1 MSDNTLQA
9 RTLQARPSNRLPYA
23 VAIAVF
29 LLLPWRPVNGFYIFL
44 AQTFFYTAIAV
55 TGLNLLLGLSGQM
68 SIGQAGFYAL
78 GAYGSAL
85 TSLKL
90 GWPVPLSI
98 TFGVLIAAVGGG
110 LVGVFAL
117 RTRGLYL
124 AMTTLAVGYILDI
137 IGQRWISLTGGAMG
151 LSGVPSLDL
160 GFPKMSA
167 TVFFYVSG
175 ASLIVVQLL
184 ADFINQSRLGRNLRA
199 IRESEVFAASVGVEV
214 SLWKA
219 AIFAFA
225 AALAGLGGAFF
236 AHQSGYVGSDAFSVR
251 LSIAFLIATVVG
263 GLGTKTG
270 PLLGTLILLAIVEVI
285 AGIDK
290 YGLLIYGAIL
300 LIVLL
305 AFPKGAAGVIG
316 SLTQRFKGGAG
327 NVAVKSGQNGDS
339 QSGQH
344 GGGTNA
350 ATLASIG
357 AGGTTDIT
365 DNFTAGA
372 VANGG
377 AAKSTSESGALVG
390 LATSN
395 TSALPVQQ
403 NSNTSL
409 SVQGISKS
417 YSGLKAVDQVSV
429 EVKPNTIH
437 GLIGPNGAGKSTII
451 NMIAGIYRADEGS
464 IHLGDLDLS
473 SLDIAKRANLGL
485 ARTFQNLQL
494 IEGVSVL
501 DNVLLGIAHKH
512 SYGKDFVTWLSGGE
526 LEGDE
531 RKEAFAILEFFGLAQ
546 FADRLPTQLP
556 YGHRKLIELA
566 RAIAQ
571 RPKMLLLDEPIAGMN
586 TQEAKAIAQVIRKLR
601 EHGITILLVEHNME
615 FVMSVCDTISV
626 LNFGKLIACGTPA
639 EIQNNPEVIEA
650 YLGTGAKK

>member
-1 MSDNTLQA
+1 MSDNTLQT

-23 VAIAVF
+23 IAIAIF
-29 LLLPWRPVNGFYIFL
+29 LLLPWLPVNGFYIFL

-98 TFGVLIAAVGGG
+98 TFGVLIAAIGGG

-137 IGQRWISLTGGAMG
+137 VGQRWISLTGGAMG

-160 GFPKMSA
+160 GFPRMSA

-175 ASLIVVQLL
+175 ASLIIVQLL

-199 IRESEVFAASVGVEV
+199 IRESEVFAASVGVDV
-214 SLWKA
+214 SFWKA

-251 LSIAFLIATVVG
+251 LSIALLIATVVG

-270 PLLGTLILLAIVEVI
+270 PLLGTLILMAIVEVI
-285 AGIDK
+285 ADIHK
-290 YGLLIYGAIL
+290 YGLLIYGSIL

-305 AFPKGAAGVIG
+305 AFPKGAAGLIS
-316 SLTQRFKGGAG
+316 SLALRFKG
-327 NVAVKSGQNGDS
+327 
-339 QSGQH
+339 
-344 GGGTNA
+344 NA
-350 ATLASIG
+350 SSSRTIEDDQQLTQGSIG
-357 AGGTTDIT
+357 STGDV
-365 DNFTAGA
+365 NGA
-372 VANGG
+372 PTII
-377 AAKSTSESGALVG
+377 SHSGAEAPANRAVSG
-390 LATSN
+390 LGRVNSDS
-395 TSALPVQQ
+395 SALPVQQ
-403 NSNTSL
+403 SSNTSL

-464 IHLGDLDLS
+464 IHLGNLDLS

-494 IEGVSVL
+494 IEGISVL

-512 SYGKDFVTWLSGGE
+512 SYSHDFVTWLSGGE

>member
-1 MSDNTLQA
+1 MSDNTQSTLTMQA
-9 RTLQARPSNRLPYA
+9 QPSNRLPYA
-23 VAIAVF
+23 IAIAIF
-29 LLLPWRPVNGFYIFL
+29 LLLPWLPVNGFYIFL

-98 TFGVLIAAVGGG
+98 AFGVLIAAVGGG

-137 IGQRWISLTGGAMG
+137 VGQRWISLTGGAMG

-160 GFPKMSA
+160 GFPKISA

-270 PLLGTLILLAIVEVI
+270 PLLGTLILMAIVEVI

-290 YGLLIYGAIL
+290 YGLLIYGSIL

-305 AFPKGAAGVIG
+305 AFPKGAAGLISG
-316 SLTQRFKGGAG
+316 LAQRFKGG
-327 NVAVKSGQNGDS
+327 S
-339 QSGQH
+339 
-344 GGGTNA
+344 
-350 ATLASIG
+350 
-357 AGGTTDIT
+357 TT
-365 DNFTAGA
+365 GA
-372 VANGG
+372 VTNDG

-395 TSALPVQQ
+395 TSALPIQQ
-403 NSNTSL
+403 GGNTSL
-409 SVQGISKS
+409 SIQGISKS

-512 SYGKDFVTWLSGGE
+512 SYGHDFVTWLSGGV

-531 RKEAFAILEFFGLAQ
+531 RKEAYAILEFFGLAQ

-615 FVMSVCDTISV
+615 FVMSVCDTLSV
-626 LNFGKLIACGTPA
+626 LNFGKLIACGTPS

>member
-23 VAIAVF
+23 IAIAIF
-29 LLLPWRPVNGFYIFL
+29 LLLPWLPVNGFYIFL

-68 SIGQAGFYAL
+68 SLGQAGFYAL

-98 TFGVLIAAVGGG
+98 TFGVLIAAIGGG

-137 IGQRWISLTGGAMG
+137 VGQRWISLTGGAMG

-175 ASLIVVQLL
+175 ASLIIVQLL

-199 IRESEVFAASVGVEV
+199 IRESEVFAASVGVDV

-251 LSIAFLIATVVG
+251 LSIALLIATVVG

-270 PLLGTLILLAIVEVI
+270 PLLGTLILMAIVEVI
-285 AGIDK
+285 ADIHK
-290 YGLLIYGAIL
+290 YGLLIYGSIL

-305 AFPKGAAGVIG
+305 AFPKGAAGLIS
-316 SLTQRFKGGAG
+316 SLALRFKGGTSLSGTSANASSDSSATATATPDNAG
-327 NVAVKSGQNGDS
+327 RDAPA
-339 QSGQH
+339 
-344 GGGTNA
+344 NA
-350 ATLASIG
+350 AASDLAP
-357 AGGTTDIT
+357 A
-365 DNFTAGA
+365 
-372 VANGG
+372 
-377 AAKSTSESGALVG
+377 TSKTGAL
-390 LATSN
+390 
-395 TSALPVQQ
+395 PMQQ
-403 NSNTSL
+403 GGNTSL
-409 SVQGISKS
+409 SIQGISKS

-429 EVKPNTIH
+429 EVKPKTIH

-464 IHLGDLDLS
+464 IRLGDLDLS

-586 TQEAKAIAQVIRKLR
+586 AQEAKAIAQVIRKLR

>member
-9 RTLQARPSNRLPYA
+9 RTVQTRPSNRLPYGL
-23 VAIAVF
+23 AIAIF
-29 LLLPWRPVNGFYIFL
+29 LLLPWLPINGFYIFL

-90 GWPVPLSI
+90 GWPVPIAI

-137 IGQRWISLTGGAMG
+137 VGQRWISLTGGAMG

-236 AHQSGYVGSDAFSVR
+236 AHQSGFVGSDAFSVR

-300 LIVLL
+300 LLVLL
-305 AFPKGAAGVIG
+305 AFPKGAAGVISSLAQRLKGNASSGRTVEDDQQSTQGDIG
-316 SLTQRFKGGAG
+316 STGDVNGA
-327 NVAVKSGQNGDS
+327 S
-339 QSGQH
+339 
-344 GGGTNA
+344 
-350 ATLASIG
+350 
-357 AGGTTDIT
+357 TTV
-365 DNFTAGA
+365 GH
-372 VANGG
+372 
-377 AAKSTSESGALVG
+377 SGAEAPANRAVSG
-390 LATSN
+390 LGRVNSDS
-395 TSALPVQQ
+395 SALPVQQ
-403 NSNTSL
+403 SSNTSL

-464 IHLGDLDLS
+464 IHMGDIDLS

-512 SYGKDFVTWLSGGE
+512 SYGHDFVTWLSGGE

-531 RKEAFAILEFFGLAQ
+531 RKEAYAILEFFGLAQ

-586 TQEAKAIAQVIRKLR
+586 TQEAKAIAQVIIKLR
-601 EHGITILLVEHNME
+601 AHGITILLVEHNME

-626 LNFGKLIACGTPA
+626 LNFGKLIACGTPT

>member
-1 MSDNTLQA
+1 MSDNTLRSTATHQ
-9 RTLQARPSNRLPYA
+9 PSNRLPYT
-23 VAIAVF
+23 VAIVIF
-29 LLLPWRPVNGFYIFL
+29 LLLPWLPINGFYLFL

-98 TFGVLIAAVGGG
+98 LFGVVIAAIGGG

-137 IGQRWISLTGGAMG
+137 VGQRWISLTGGAMG

-160 GFPKMSA
+160 GFPKMSS

-219 AIFAFA
+219 TIFAFA

-251 LSIAFLIATVVG
+251 LSIALLIATVVG

-290 YGLLIYGAIL
+290 YGLLIYGGIL

-305 AFPKGAAGVIG
+305 AFPKGAAGILA
-316 SLTQRFKGGAG
+316 SLTQRLKGGR
-327 NVAVKSGQNGDS
+327 QHDIQGDS
-339 QSGQH
+339 SQ
-344 GGGTNA
+344 GTQA
-350 ATLASIG
+350 LSE
-357 AGGTTDIT
+357 
-365 DNFTAGA
+365 A
-372 VANGG
+372 VQKGNEA
-377 AAKSTSESGALVG
+377 
-390 LATSN
+390 
-395 TSALPVQQ
+395 ALPRQQ
-403 NSNTSL
+403 HSHTSL
-409 SVQGISKS
+409 QIQGISKS
-417 YSGLKAVDQVSV
+417 YSGLKAVDQVSID
-429 EVKPNTIH
+429 VKPNTIH

-464 IHLGDLDLS
+464 IHLGKQDLS
-473 SLDIAKRANLGL
+473 ALDIADRAKLGL

-512 SYGKDFVTWLSGGE
+512 SYVKDFSTWLSGGE

-546 FADRLPTQLP
+546 FAERLPTQLP

-586 TQEAKAIAQVIRKLR
+586 TQEAKAIAQVIIKLR
-601 EHGITILLVEHNME
+601 DHGITIVLVEHNME
-615 FVMSVCDTISV
+615 FVMSVCDTVSV

-639 EIQNNPEVIEA
+639 EIQNNPEVIQA